1 MDSAEQAEGH
11 GFASWDRGREHR
23 PVRGTPLSS
32 SAYIHNLTYFL
43 TSLCGILKTVALQET
58 GLSMHLTRSPPR
70 PRPRD
75 QKFLLC
81 RLTQAK
87 KKNPGQHGPPQLMVS

>member
-1 MDSAEQAEGH
+1 MDSAEQAEGY

-32 SAYIHNLTYFL
+32 SAYIHNLTYFF
-43 TSLCGILKTVALQET
+43 TSLCGILKIVTFQET
-58 GLSMHLTRSPPR
+58 GLSTHLTRSPLR

-75 QKFLLC
+75 QRFLLC

-87 KKNPGQHGPPQLMVS
+87 KKNHGQHDLLQLMVS